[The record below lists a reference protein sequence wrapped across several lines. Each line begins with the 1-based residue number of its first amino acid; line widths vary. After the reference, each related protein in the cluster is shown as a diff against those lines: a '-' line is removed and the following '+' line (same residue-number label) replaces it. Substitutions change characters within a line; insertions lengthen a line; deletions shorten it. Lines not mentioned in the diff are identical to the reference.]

1 MGSTMGLSTTRYL
14 AAAPL
19 VQVLSAF
26 VRWQDTPT
34 FIVLRMPVG
43 VDQSC
48 GVGGLRNPAWD
59 RRVCARSA
67 AVVFVVPVAGCV
79 LVPQMK

>member
-26 VRWQDTPT
+26 VRWQEAPT
-34 FIVLRMPVG
+34 FIVNRMPVG

-48 GVGGLRNPAWD
+48 WVSALRNPAWD
-59 RRVCARSA
+59 RKVCARSA
-67 AVVFVVPVAGCV
+67 AVVSVVPVAGCV